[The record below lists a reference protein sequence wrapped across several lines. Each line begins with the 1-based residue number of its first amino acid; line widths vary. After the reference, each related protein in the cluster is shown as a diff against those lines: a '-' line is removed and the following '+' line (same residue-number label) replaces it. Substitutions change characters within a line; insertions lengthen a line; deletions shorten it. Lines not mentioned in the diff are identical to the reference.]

1 MGQRVAQRADGV
13 QQRRS
18 KEVLN
23 GSWTHSV
30 HFESL
35 SVPEASEEAV
45 TATVQAGV
53 LKACVQRG
61 PDRLVQQVRGHE
73 RARRLIS

>member
-1 MGQRVAQRADGV
+1 MGLGPIQYI
-13 QQRRS
+13 S
-18 KEVLN
+18 KC
-23 GSWTHSV
+23 
-30 HFESL
+30 L